1 MRVVISMAKS
11 KKAPANARKFPLVDQ
26 AEQAE
31 KDLFSQHQGYQI
43 PEYIN
48 ANLAHTLRD
57 YQDEAI
63 RNFHYTQTQINPNP
77 QHVLFNMATGSGKTD
92 LMAGLIL
99 YLYQEHNFRNFLF
112 TVNTNSVLMK
122 TKDNLVNEN
131 SEKYLF
137 QDKIEID
144 GEHIFIKEVERFPR
158 IQQDNTIYI
167 KLSSVQKVSDDLFVL
182 KENTMGLSD
191 YENQPVAILAD
202 EAHHYS
208 AFTKKKNGKET
219 KEEKEE
225 KTWESA
231 ITKILRARDDKEKKN
246 LLLEFTATVDFDK
259 EVIYNKYRD
268 KVVYRYPLNQFMF
281 DGYSKQVKR
290 IETSASDQ
298 DKMLNVVL
306 LSQFRKYR
314 AYAEGVTG
322 TFKPVIM
329 FKSAKVAV
337 SLEAN
342 KVFNELIQNLNVADL
357 LAFIKRQQVLDN
369 ADSSALELAYNF
381 YLKSEDDL
389 AKIVREIKQDFDPRN
404 VLNANDNDRGNML
417 EKGQYEA
424 LNTLESP
431 NNLYRVVFAVAKLT
445 EGWDVLNLYD
455 IVRIEQEA
463 ATNKNATMV
472 EAQLIGRGARYYPFE
487 LDGVKSYQRRFD
499 GDTSNKQLFLE
510 TLHYH
515 TMNEPQYLKQLVG
528 SLKQMD
534 LPTGQDKK
542 NPPIEIKIKP
552 AFKKTD
558 TYKTGKIY
566 YNEAE
571 DVADDW
577 FDSIQKYGITH
588 KTDIQRSLN
597 YGTREVSYQATVA
610 LTEKKQIHVDKFDDR
625 YIKKAIQRLE
635 FYQFDNLKKYLP
647 LLNSMKDFIY
657 GKNWLNASKLKL
669 FLTVPK
675 EYKSTDITADDILKV
690 TIDLLKEYE
699 AKFKSGYFKKRG
711 TNKFIGYPISEYLTN
726 YNKRVPEYDT
736 ANLLNEATQKI
747 AVYDMAEDFYVY
759 DRAIVNKLEYELIER
774 VKAHVDELKAK
785 YNKSVYLFR
794 MDENM
799 HRESAKSEN
808 LKLHQYG
815 SRINRAGETV
825 EMHLQGFQP
834 DFILFL
840 EDSDFYFQIFI
851 EPKGMSGDRFVSELW
866 KQDLLLYMADHQAEM
881 EFEEGVDNV
890 KISGLR
896 FYTKGDGQK
905 TIPELMNTV
914 GVDYH
919 DVLNEQVD
927 LSIVAEDTPKNN
939 TGESGQLG

>member
-1 MRVVISMAKS
+1 MKVESKMSRAK
-11 KKAPANARKFPLVDQ
+11 KTPANVRQFPLV
-26 AEQAE
+26 EQAE
-31 KDLFSQHQGYQI
+31 KAEKNLFSQHQGYVI

-48 ANLAHTLRD
+48 QNLLHTLRY
-57 YQDEAI
+57 YQDEAM
-63 RNFHYTQTQINPNP
+63 RNYHYTQTQINPSP

-99 YLYQEHNFRNFLF
+99 YLYQEHKYQNFLF

-122 TKDNLVNEN
+122 TKDNLVNKN

-137 QDKIEID
+137 QEKIEIE
-144 GEHIFIKEVERFPR
+144 GQRIYIRQVERFPR
-158 IQQDNTIYI
+158 IRQNNTIYI

-191 YENQPVAILAD
+191 YEYHPVVVLAD

-208 AFTKKKNGKET
+208 ASTKS
-219 KEEKEE
+219 EKEAE
-225 KTWESA
+225 NTWEFA
-231 ITKILRARDDKEKKN
+231 INKILRARDDEEQKN

-259 EVIYNKYRD
+259 ETIYNKYRD
-268 KVVYRYPLNQFMF
+268 KVVYRYPLNNLMF

-290 IETSASDQ
+290 IETSASDE

-322 TFKPVIM
+322 SFKPVIM
-329 FKSAKVAV
+329 FKSPKVAI
-337 SLEAN
+337 SLEAT
-342 KVFNELIQNLNVADL
+342 KVFNELIANLNVSDL
-357 LAFIKRQQVLDN
+357 VSFIQRQQALDSN
-369 ADSSALELAYNF
+369 KSSALELAYNF
-381 YLKSEDDL
+381 YLQNEEDL

-404 VLNANDNDRGNML
+404 VLNANDASGNML

-455 IVRIEQEA
+455 IVRIEKEA
-463 ATNKNATMV
+463 GTNKNATMV

-487 LDGVKSYQRRFD
+487 IDGEKSYQRRYD
-499 GDTSNKQLFLE
+499 NDSSNKQLFLE

-542 NPPIEIKIKP
+542 NPPIEIKVKSS
-552 AFKKTD
+552 FKKTD

-571 DVADDW
+571 DVSDEW
-577 FDSIQKYGITH
+577 FDSIEKYGINH
-588 KTDIQRSLN
+588 KTDITRSMN
-597 YGTREVSYQATVA
+597 FGSREVSYNATVESIE
-610 LTEKKQIHVDKFDDR
+610 TKTIGVDKFDVR

-635 FYQFDNLKKYLP
+635 FYQFDKLKKYLP
-647 LLNSMKDFIY
+647 LLTSMKEFIY
-657 GKNWLNASKLKL
+657 GEKWLNAGSLKL

-675 EYKSTDITADDILKV
+675 EYKSSNISSDEILKV
-690 TIDLLKEYE
+690 TIDILKEYE
-699 AKFKSGYFKKRG
+699 VKFKSGYVKQRG

-736 ANLLNEATQKI
+736 ANLLNEAKQKV
-747 AVYDMAEDFYVY
+747 AAYEMDDEFYVY
-759 DRAIVNKLEYELIER
+759 EKAIVNKLEYELIER
-774 VKAHVDELKAK
+774 IKAYVNELRQK
-785 YNKSVYLFR
+785 YNKAVYLFR

-799 HRESAKSEN
+799 HRESAKSEK

-825 EMHLQGFQP
+825 DMHLQGFQP

-866 KQDLLLYMADHQAEM
+866 KQDLLLYMTDHQAEM
-881 EFEEGVDNV
+881 EFEDDSKNV
-890 KISGLR
+890 RISGLK

-905 TIPELMNTV
+905 TMAQLAEITKVQEVSHLS
-914 GVDYH
+914 
-919 DVLNEQVD
+919 LEQEK
-927 LSIVAEDTPKNN
+927 LEF
-939 TGESGQLG
+939 

>member
-1 MRVVISMAKS
+1 MKVVSNMARA
-11 KKAPANARKFPLVDQ
+11 KKTPVNVRRFPLVEQ
-26 AEQAE
+26 AKKAEQN
-31 KDLFSQHQGYQI
+31 LFSQHQGYVI

-48 ANLAHTLRD
+48 QNLLHTLRY
-57 YQDEAI
+57 YQDEAM
-63 RNFHYTQTQINPNP
+63 RNYHYAQTQINPSP

-92 LMAGLIL
+92 LLAGLIL
-99 YLYQEHNFRNFLF
+99 YLYQEHKYQNFLF

-137 QDKIEID
+137 KEKIEIE
-144 GEHIFIKEVERFPR
+144 GQRIYIRETERFPR
-158 IQQDNTIYI
+158 VPQDNTIYI

-191 YENQPVAILAD
+191 YENHPVVVLAD

-208 AFTKKKNGKET
+208 ASTKS
-219 KEEKEE
+219 EKEAE
-225 KTWESA
+225 NTWESA
-231 ITKILRARDDKEKKN
+231 INKILRARDDEEQKN

-268 KVVYRYPLNQFMF
+268 KVVYRYPLNKLMF

-290 IETSASDQ
+290 IETSASDE

-322 TFKPVIM
+322 SFKPVIM
-329 FKSAKVAV
+329 FKSPKVAI
-337 SLEAN
+337 SLEAT
-342 KVFNELIQNLNVADL
+342 KVFNDLIANLNVSDL
-357 LAFIKRQQVLDN
+357 VSFIHRQQVLDSN
-369 ADSSALELAYNF
+369 ESSALELAYNF
-381 YLKSEDDL
+381 YLQNEDDL

-404 VLNANDNDRGNML
+404 VLNANDTSGNML

-424 LNTLESP
+424 LNTLENP

-455 IVRIEQEA
+455 IVRIEKEA
-463 ATNKNATMV
+463 GTNKNATMV

-487 LDGVKSYQRRFD
+487 IDGEKSYQRRYD
-499 GDTSNKQLFLE
+499 NDSSNKQLFLE

-542 NPPIEIKIKP
+542 NPPIEIKVKP
-552 AFKKTD
+552 SFKKTD

-571 DVADDW
+571 DVSDEW
-577 FDSIQKYGITH
+577 FDSIEKYGINH
-588 KTDIQRSLN
+588 KLDISRSLN
-597 YGTREVSYQATVA
+597 YGSREVSYKATVENIE
-610 LTEKKQIHVDKFDDR
+610 TKTIGIEKFDVR
-625 YIKKAIQRLE
+625 FIKKAIQRLE

-647 LLNSMKDFIY
+647 LLTSMKEFIY
-657 GKNWLNASKLKL
+657 GKKWLNAGNLKL

-675 EYKSTDITADDILKV
+675 EYKASDISPNEILKV
-690 TIDLLKEYE
+690 TIDLLKEYKV
-699 AKFKSGYFKKRG
+699 KFKSGYIKQRG
-711 TNKFIGYPISEYLTN
+711 TNRFIGYPIREYLTN

-736 ANLLNEATQKI
+736 ANLLNEATQKV
-747 AVYDMAEDFYVY
+747 AAYEMGDEFYVY
-759 DRAIVNKLEYELIER
+759 EKAIVNKLEYELIER
-774 VKAHVDELKAK
+774 IKAYVDELKQK
-785 YNKSVYLFR
+785 YNKAVYLFR

-799 HRESAKSEN
+799 HRESAKSEKV
-808 LKLHQYG
+808 KLHQYG

-825 EMHLQGFQP
+825 DMHLQGFQP

-840 EDSDFYFQIFI
+840 EDSEFYFQIFI

-866 KQDLLLYMADHQAEM
+866 KQDLLLYMTDHQAEM
-881 EFEEGVDNV
+881 EFEDDSKSVR
-890 KISGLR
+890 ISGLK

-905 TIPELMNTV
+905 TMAQLADITQVQETLEFST
-914 GVDYH
+914 GI
-919 DVLNEQVD
+919 VLGSE
-927 LSIVAEDTPKNN
+927 
-939 TGESGQLG
+939 

>member
-1 MRVVISMAKS
+1 MKITPSTRISMKGVTSMAKA
-11 KKAPANARKFPLVDQ
+11 KKIPANARQFPLVDQ

-31 KDLFSQHQGYQI
+31 NDLFSQHQSYEI

-48 ANLAHTLRD
+48 GNLIHTLRA
-57 YQDEAI
+57 YQDKAI
-63 RNFHYTQTQINPNP
+63 RNYHYTQTEIKPNP

-99 YLYQEHNFRNFLF
+99 YLYQEHGYRNFLF

-144 GEHIFIKEVERFPR
+144 GKHIFIKQVERFPR

-191 YENQPVAILAD
+191 YENQPVAVLAD

-208 AFTKKKNGKET
+208 ASTKS
-219 KEEKEE
+219 EKEAE

-231 ITKILRARDDKEKKN
+231 INKILHARDDKEQKN

-298 DKMLNVVL
+298 DKMLNAVL
-306 LSQFRKYR
+306 LSQFRKYC

-329 FKSAKVAV
+329 FKSATVKI

-342 KVFNELIQNLNVADL
+342 KVFNELIQNLNVTDL
-357 LAFIKRQQVLDN
+357 LAFIKRQQVLDSN
-369 ADSSALELAYNF
+369 DSSALSLAYDF
-381 YLKSEDDL
+381 YLKNEDQL
-389 AKIVREIKQDFDPRN
+389 GKIIREIKHDFDSRN
-404 VLNANDNDRGNML
+404 VLNANDDKRGNML
-417 EKGQYEA
+417 EKGQYQA
-424 LNTLESP
+424 LNTLENP

-455 IVRIEQEA
+455 IVRIEKEA
-463 ATNKNATMV
+463 GTNKSATMV

-487 LDGVKSYQRRFD
+487 IEGQKSYQRRFD
-499 GDTSNKQLFLE
+499 NDSTNKQLFLE

-534 LPTGQDKK
+534 LPTGEDKK
-542 NPPIEIKIKP
+542 NPPIEIKVKSS
-552 AFKKTD
+552 FKKTEA
-558 TYKTGKIY
+558 YKKGKIY
-566 YNEAE
+566 YNEVVDVE
-571 DVADDW
+571 DEW
-577 FDSIQKYGITH
+577 FDSIDKYGINH
-588 KTDIQRSLN
+588 QTDISRNLN
-597 YGTREVSYQATVA
+597 YGSREVSYQANAGV
-610 LTEKKQIHVDKFDDR
+610 TETKTISVGRFDAR

-635 FYQFDNLKKYLP
+635 FYQFDNLKKYMP
-647 LLNSMKDFIY
+647 LMPSMKEFIY
-657 GKNWLNASKLKL
+657 GKNWLNANELNL

-675 EYKSTDITADDILKV
+675 DYKSTDVTPDDILNV
-690 TIDLLKEYE
+690 VIELLKEYE
-699 AKFKSGYFKKRG
+699 VKFKSGYVKQRG
-711 TNKFIGYPISEYLTN
+711 TNKFIGYPINEYLTN
-726 YNKRVPEYDT
+726 YNKRVPKYDT
-736 ANLLNEATQKI
+736 ANLFNEAMQKI
-747 AVYDMAEDFYVY
+747 DVYEIDDDFYVY
-759 DRAIVNKLEYELIER
+759 EKAIVNKLEYELIER
-774 VKAHVDELKAK
+774 VKAHVNELKEK
-785 YNKSVYLFR
+785 YQKSVYLLR

-799 HRESAKSEN
+799 HRESAKSEK

-815 SRINRAGETV
+815 SRRNRSGEVT
-825 EMHLQGFQP
+825 ETHLQGFQP

-840 EDSDFYFQIFI
+840 ENSDFYFQIFI
-851 EPKGMSGDRFVSELW
+851 ETKGMSGDRFISELW
-866 KQDLLLYMADHQAEM
+866 KQDLLLYMTDNQAEM
-881 EFEEGVDNV
+881 EFEANEQNV
-890 KISGLR
+890 RICGLK
-896 FYTKGDGQK
+896 FYTKNDGQRA
-905 TIPELMNTV
+905 M
-914 GVDYH
+914 
-919 DVLNEQVD
+919 EQ
-927 LSIVAEDTPKNN
+927 LKNI
-939 TGESGQLG
+939 LY

>member
-1 MRVVISMAKS
+1 M
-11 KKAPANARKFPLVDQ
+11 DQ

-31 KDLFSQHQGYQI
+31 KDLFSQHQSYEI

-48 ANLAHTLRD
+48 GNLIHTLRA
-57 YQDEAI
+57 YQDKAI
-63 RNFHYTQTQINPNP
+63 RNYHYTQTEIKPNP

-99 YLYQEHNFRNFLF
+99 YLYQEHGYRNFLF

-137 QDKIEID
+137 KDKIEID
-144 GEHIFIKEVERFPR
+144 GKHIFIKQVERFPR

-191 YENQPVAILAD
+191 YENQPVAVLAD

-208 AFTKKKNGKET
+208 ASTKS
-219 KEEKEE
+219 EKEAE
-225 KTWESA
+225 
-231 ITKILRARDDKEKKN
+231 N
-246 LLLEFTATVDFDK
+246 
-259 EVIYNKYRD
+259 
-268 KVVYRYPLNQFMF
+268 PLNQFMF

-298 DKMLNVVL
+298 DKMLNAVL
-306 LSQFRKYR
+306 LSQFRKYC

-329 FKSAKVAV
+329 FKSAKVAI

-342 KVFNELIQNLNVADL
+342 KVFNELIQNLNVTDL
-357 LAFIKRQQVLDN
+357 LAFIKRQQVLDSN
-369 ADSSALELAYNF
+369 DSSALELAYNY
-381 YLKSEDDL
+381 YLKNEDDL

-404 VLNANDNDRGNML
+404 VLNANDTSGNML

-499 GDTSNKQLFLE
+499 GDSSNKQLFLE

-542 NPPIEIKIKP
+542 NPPIEIKVKP
-552 AFKKTD
+552 AFKKTE

-566 YNEAE
+566 YNEVE

-588 KTDIQRSLN
+588 KTDIQKSLN

-610 LTEKKQIHVDKFDDR
+610 LTETKQIHIDRFDDR

-647 LLNSMKDFIY
+647 LLESMKEFIY
-657 GKNWLNASKLKL
+657 GENWLNASKLKL

-675 EYKSTDITADDILKV
+675 EYKSTDITADEILKV

-699 AKFKSGYFKKRG
+699 VKFKSGYVKKRG
-711 TNKFIGYPISEYLTN
+711 TNRFVGYPISEYLTN

-736 ANLLNEATQKI
+736 ANLLNEATQKV
-747 AVYDMAEDFYVY
+747 AVYDISEDFYVY
-759 DRAIVNKLEYELIER
+759 DRAIVNKLEFDLITR
-774 VKAHVDELKAK
+774 IQAHVNELKAK
-785 YNKSVYLFR
+785 YNKAVYLFR

-799 HRESAKSEN
+799 HRESAKSEK

-815 SRINRAGETV
+815 SRINRAGEIV
-825 EMHLQGFQP
+825 DMHLQGFQP

-851 EPKGMSGDRFVSELW
+851 ETKGMSGDRFVSELW
-866 KQDLLLYMADHQAEM
+866 KQDLLLYMTDHQSEI
-881 EFEEGVDNV
+881 EFEDGVDNV
-890 KISGLR
+890 KISGLK
-896 FYTKGDGQK
+896 FFTAKDGQN
-905 TIPELMNTV
+905 TIPELMAMS
-914 GVDYH
+914 GVTYQKP
-919 DVLNEQVD
+919 NEQID
-927 LSIVAEDTPKNN
+927 LLMVADPSTDVIIEED
-939 TGESGQLG
+939 E

>member
-1 MRVVISMAKS
+1 MARA
-11 KKAPANARKFPLVDQ
+11 KKTPVNVRRFPLVEQ
-26 AEQAE
+26 AKKAEQN
-31 KDLFSQHQGYQI
+31 LFSQYQGYVI

-48 ANLAHTLRD
+48 QNLLHTLRY
-57 YQDEAI
+57 YQDEAM
-63 RNFHYTQTQINPNP
+63 RNYHYTQTQINPSP

-99 YLYQEHNFRNFLF
+99 YLYQEHKYQNFLF

-137 QDKIEID
+137 KEKIEID
-144 GEHIFIKEVERFPR
+144 GQRIYIRQVERFPR
-158 IQQDNTIYI
+158 VPQDNTIYI

-182 KENTMGLSD
+182 KENTMGLFD
-191 YENQPVAILAD
+191 YENHPVVVLAD

-208 AFTKKKNGKET
+208 ASTKS
-219 KEEKEE
+219 EKEAE
-225 KTWESA
+225 NTWESA
-231 ITKILRARDDKEKKN
+231 INKILRARDDEEQKN

-268 KVVYRYPLNQFMF
+268 KVVYRYPLNKFMF

-290 IETSASDQ
+290 IETSASDE

-322 TFKPVIM
+322 SFKPVIM
-329 FKSAKVAV
+329 FKSPKVAI
-337 SLEAN
+337 SLEAT
-342 KVFNELIQNLNVADL
+342 KVFNDLIANLNVSDL
-357 LAFIKRQQVLDN
+357 VSFIQRQRLLDSN
-369 ADSSALELAYNF
+369 ESSALELAYNY
-381 YLKSEDDL
+381 YLQNEEDL

-404 VLNANDNDRGNML
+404 ILNANDTSGNML

-455 IVRIEQEA
+455 IVRIEKEA
-463 ATNKNATMV
+463 GTNKNATMV

-487 LDGVKSYQRRFD
+487 IDDEKSYQRRYD
-499 GDTSNKQLFLE
+499 NDSSNKQLFLE

-542 NPPIEIKIKP
+542 NPPIEIKVKP
-552 AFKKTD
+552 SFKKTD
-558 TYKTGKIY
+558 TYKSGKIY

-571 DVADDW
+571 DVSDEW
-577 FDSIQKYGITH
+577 FDSIEKYGINH
-588 KTDIQRSLN
+588 KADISRSLN
-597 YGTREVSYQATVA
+597 YGSREVSYKATVESIE
-610 LTEKKQIHVDKFDDR
+610 TKTIGVEKFDVR

-647 LLNSMKDFIY
+647 LLTSMKEFIY
-657 GKNWLNASKLKL
+657 GEKWLNAGNLKL

-675 EYKSTDITADDILKV
+675 EYKASDISPNEILKV

-699 AKFKSGYFKKRG
+699 VKFKSGYIKQRG
-711 TNKFIGYPISEYLTN
+711 TNKFIGYPIREYLTN

-736 ANLLNEATQKI
+736 ANLLNEATQKV
-747 AVYDMAEDFYVY
+747 AAYEMDDEFYVY
-759 DRAIVNKLEYELIER
+759 EKAIVNKLEYELIER
-774 VKAHVDELKAK
+774 IKAHVDELKQK
-785 YNKSVYLFR
+785 YNKGVYLFR

-799 HRESAKSEN
+799 HRESAKSEKV
-808 LKLHQYG
+808 KLHQYG

-825 EMHLQGFQP
+825 DMHLQGFQP

-840 EDSDFYFQIFI
+840 EDSEFYFQIFI

-866 KQDLLLYMADHQAEM
+866 KQDLLLYMTDHQAEM
-881 EFEEGVDNV
+881 EFEDDSKNV
-890 KISGLR
+890 RISGLK

-905 TIPELMNTV
+905 TMAQLAEITQVQEVSVSSPAQEILELSSGMEM
-914 GVDYH
+914 G
-919 DVLNEQVD
+919 
-927 LSIVAEDTPKNN
+927 
-939 TGESGQLG
+939 GE

>member
-1 MRVVISMAKS
+1 MKVVSNMARA
-11 KKAPANARKFPLVDQ
+11 KKTPVNVRRFPLVEQ
-26 AEQAE
+26 AKKAEQN
-31 KDLFSQHQGYQI
+31 LFSQHQGYVI

-48 ANLAHTLRD
+48 QNLLHTLRY
-57 YQDEAI
+57 YQDEAM
-63 RNFHYTQTQINPNP
+63 RNYHYTQTQINPSP

-99 YLYQEHNFRNFLF
+99 YLYQEHKYQNFLF

-137 QDKIEID
+137 KEKIEID
-144 GEHIFIKEVERFPR
+144 GQRIYIRQVERFPR
-158 IQQDNTIYI
+158 VPQDNTIFI

-182 KENTMGLSD
+182 KENTMGLFD
-191 YENQPVAILAD
+191 YENHPVVVLAD

-208 AFTKKKNGKET
+208 ASTKS
-219 KEEKEE
+219 EKEAE
-225 KTWESA
+225 NTWESA
-231 ITKILRARDDKEKKN
+231 INKILRARDDEEQKN

-268 KVVYRYPLNQFMF
+268 KVVYRYPLNKFMF

-290 IETSASDQ
+290 IETSASDE

-322 TFKPVIM
+322 SFKPVIM
-329 FKSAKVAV
+329 FKSPKVAI
-337 SLEAN
+337 SLEAT
-342 KVFNELIQNLNVADL
+342 KVFNDLIANLNVSDL
-357 LAFIKRQQVLDN
+357 VSFIQRQRLLDSN
-369 ADSSALELAYNF
+369 ESSALELAYNF
-381 YLKSEDDL
+381 YLQNEADL

-404 VLNANDNDRGNML
+404 ILNANDTSGNML

-455 IVRIEQEA
+455 IVRIEKEA
-463 ATNKNATMV
+463 GTNKNATMV

-487 LDGVKSYQRRFD
+487 IDGEKSYQRRYD
-499 GDTSNKQLFLE
+499 NDSSNKQLFLE

-534 LPTGQDKK
+534 LPTGQDMK
-542 NPPIEIKIKP
+542 NPPIEIKVKP
-552 AFKKTD
+552 SFKKTD
-558 TYKTGKIY
+558 TYKSGKIY
-566 YNEAE
+566 YNEVE
-571 DVADDW
+571 DVSDEW
-577 FDSIQKYGITH
+577 FDSIEKYGINH
-588 KTDIQRSLN
+588 KADISRSLN
-597 YGTREVSYQATVA
+597 YGSREVSYKATVESIE
-610 LTEKKQIHVDKFDDR
+610 TKTIGVEKFDVR

-647 LLNSMKDFIY
+647 LLTSMKEFIY
-657 GKNWLNASKLKL
+657 GEKWLNAGNLKL

-675 EYKSTDITADDILKV
+675 EYKASDISPNEILKV

-699 AKFKSGYFKKRG
+699 VKFKSGYIKQRG
-711 TNKFIGYPISEYLTN
+711 TNKFIGYPIREYLTN

-736 ANLLNEATQKI
+736 ANLLNEATQKV
-747 AVYDMAEDFYVY
+747 AAYEMDDEFYVY
-759 DRAIVNKLEYELIER
+759 EKAIVNKLEYELIER
-774 VKAHVDELKAK
+774 IKAHVDELKQK
-785 YNKSVYLFR
+785 YNKGVYLFR

-799 HRESAKSEN
+799 HRESAKSEKV
-808 LKLHQYG
+808 KLHQYG

-825 EMHLQGFQP
+825 DMHLQGFQP

-840 EDSDFYFQIFI
+840 EDSEFYFQIFI

-866 KQDLLLYMADHQAEM
+866 KQDLLLYMTDHQAEM
-881 EFEEGVDNV
+881 EFEDDSKNV
-890 KISGLR
+890 RISGLK

-905 TIPELMNTV
+905 TMSQLAEITQVQEVSVSSPAQEILELSSGM
-914 GVDYH
+914 
-919 DVLNEQVD
+919 E
-927 LSIVAEDTPKNN
+927 
-939 TGESGQLG
+939 TGGE

>member
-1 MRVVISMAKS
+1 MPRAK
-11 KKAPANARKFPLVDQ
+11 KTPVNVRRFPLVEQ
-26 AEQAE
+26 AKKAEQN
-31 KDLFSQHQGYQI
+31 LFSQHQGYVI

-48 ANLAHTLRD
+48 QNLLHTLRY
-57 YQDEAI
+57 YQDEAM
-63 RNFHYTQTQINPNP
+63 RNYHYTQTQINPSP

-99 YLYQEHNFRNFLF
+99 YLYQEHKYQNFLF

-137 QDKIEID
+137 KEKIEID
-144 GEHIFIKEVERFPR
+144 GQRIYIRQVERFPR
-158 IQQDNTIYI
+158 VPQDNTIYI
-167 KLSSVQKVSDDLFVL
+167 KLSSVQKVSDDLFVI
-182 KENTMGLSD
+182 KENTMGLFD
-191 YENQPVAILAD
+191 YENHPVVVLAD

-208 AFTKKKNGKET
+208 ASTKS
-219 KEEKEE
+219 EKEAE
-225 KTWESA
+225 NTWESA
-231 ITKILRARDDKEKKN
+231 INKILRARDDEEQKN

-268 KVVYRYPLNQFMF
+268 KVVYRYPLNKFMF

-290 IETSASDQ
+290 IETSASDE

-314 AYAEGVTG
+314 AYAEGVRG
-322 TFKPVIM
+322 SFKPVIM
-329 FKSAKVAV
+329 FKSPKVAI
-337 SLEAN
+337 SLEAT
-342 KVFNELIQNLNVADL
+342 KVFNDLIANLNVSDL
-357 LAFIKRQQVLDN
+357 VSFIQRQRLLDSN
-369 ADSSALELAYNF
+369 ESSALELAYNF
-381 YLKSEDDL
+381 YLQNEADL

-404 VLNANDNDRGNML
+404 ILNANDTSGNML

-455 IVRIEQEA
+455 IVRIEKEA
-463 ATNKNATMV
+463 GTNKNATMV

-487 LDGVKSYQRRFD
+487 IDGEKSYQRRYD
-499 GDTSNKQLFLE
+499 NDSSNKQLFLE

-528 SLKQMD
+528 SLQQMD

-542 NPPIEIKIKP
+542 NPPIEIKVKP
-552 AFKKTD
+552 SFKKTD

-571 DVADDW
+571 DVSDEW
-577 FDSIQKYGITH
+577 FDSIEKYGINH
-588 KTDIQRSLN
+588 KSDISRSLN
-597 YGTREVSYQATVA
+597 HGSREVSYKATVENIE
-610 LTEKKQIHVDKFDDR
+610 TKTIGIEKFDVR
-625 YIKKAIQRLE
+625 FIKKAIQRLE

-647 LLNSMKDFIY
+647 LLTSMKEFIY
-657 GKNWLNASKLKL
+657 GEKWLNAENLKL

-675 EYKSTDITADDILKV
+675 EYKASDISPNEILKV
-690 TIDLLKEYE
+690 TVDLLKEYE
-699 AKFKSGYFKKRG
+699 VKFKSGYIKKRG
-711 TNKFIGYPISEYLTN
+711 TNRFIGYPIKEYLTN
-726 YNKRVPEYDT
+726 YNKRVPEDDT
-736 ANLLNEATQKI
+736 ANLLNEVTQKVCAYEI
-747 AVYDMAEDFYVY
+747 DDEFYVY
-759 DRAIVNKLEYELIER
+759 EKAIINKLEYELIER
-774 VKAHVDELKAK
+774 IKAYVDKLKQK
-785 YNKSVYLFR
+785 YNKAVYLFR

-799 HRESAKSEN
+799 HRESAKSEK

-815 SRINRAGETV
+815 SRINRAGEKV
-825 EMHLQGFQP
+825 DMHLQGFQP

-840 EDSDFYFQIFI
+840 ENSDVHFQIFI

-866 KQDLLLYMADHQAEM
+866 KQDLLLYMTDHQAEM
-881 EFEEGVDNV
+881 EFEDEIKNV
-890 KISGLR
+890 RISGLK

-905 TIPELMNTV
+905 TMDQLAEITKVQEV
-914 GVDYH
+914 S
-919 DVLNEQVD
+919 D
-927 LSIVAEDTPKNN
+927 LSLEPEK
-939 TGESGQLG
+939 LKF

>member
-1 MRVVISMAKS
+1 MARA
-11 KKAPANARKFPLVDQ
+11 KKTHANARKFPLV
-26 AEQAE
+26 EQAE
-31 KDLFSQHQGYQI
+31 LAEQNLFSQHQGYVI

-48 ANLAHTLRD
+48 QNLLHTLRD
-57 YQDEAI
+57 YQDEAM
-63 RNFHYTQTQINPNP
+63 RNYHYTQTQISPSP

-99 YLYQEHNFRNFLF
+99 YLYQEHKYQNFLF

-131 SEKYLF
+131 TDKYLF
-137 QDKIEID
+137 QEKIEIE
-144 GEHIFIKEVERFPR
+144 GQRIYIRQVERFPR
-158 IQQDNTIYI
+158 VRQNNTIYI
-167 KLSSVQKVSDDLFVL
+167 KLSSVQKVSDDLFLL

-191 YENQPVAILAD
+191 YENHPVVVLAD

-208 AFTKKKNGKET
+208 ASTKS
-219 KEEKEE
+219 EKEAE
-225 KTWESA
+225 NTWEYA
-231 ITKILRARDDKEKKN
+231 INKILRARDDKEQKN

-259 EVIYNKYRD
+259 EAIYNKYRD
-268 KVVYRYPLNQFMF
+268 KVVYRYPLNKLMF

-290 IETSASDQ
+290 IETSASDE

-322 TFKPVIM
+322 SFKPVIM
-329 FKSAKVAV
+329 FKSPKVAI
-337 SLEAN
+337 SLEAT
-342 KVFNELIQNLNVADL
+342 KVFNELIANLNVSNIVS
-357 LAFIKRQQVLDN
+357 FIQRQQALDSN
-369 ADSSALELAYNF
+369 ESSALKLAYNF
-381 YLKSEDDL
+381 YLQNEDDL

-404 VLNANDNDRGNML
+404 VLNANDASGNML

-455 IVRIEQEA
+455 IVRIEKEA
-463 ATNKNATMV
+463 GTNKNATMV

-487 LDGVKSYQRRFD
+487 IEGEKSYQRRFD
-499 GDTSNKQLFLE
+499 NDSSNKQLFLE

-528 SLKQMD
+528 SLEQMD

-542 NPPIEIKIKP
+542 NPPIEIKVKP
-552 AFKKTD
+552 SFKKTD

-571 DVADDW
+571 DVSDEW
-577 FDSIQKYGITH
+577 FDSIEKYGINH
-588 KTDIQRSLN
+588 KADISRSLN
-597 YGTREVSYQATVA
+597 YGSREVSYKATVENIE
-610 LTEKKQIHVDKFDDR
+610 TKTIGIEKFDVR
-625 YIKKAIQRLE
+625 FIKKAIQRLE

-647 LLNSMKDFIY
+647 LLTSMKEFIY
-657 GKNWLNASKLKL
+657 GEKWLNARDLKL

-675 EYKSTDITADDILKV
+675 EYKASDISPNEILKV

-699 AKFKSGYFKKRG
+699 VKIKSGYIKQRG
-711 TNKFIGYPISEYLTN
+711 TNRFIGYPIREYLTN

-736 ANLLNEATQKI
+736 ANLLNVATQKVD
-747 AVYDMAEDFYVY
+747 AYEMDDEFYVY
-759 DRAIVNKLEYELIER
+759 EKAIVNKLEYELIER
-774 VKAHVDELKAK
+774 IKAYVDELKQK
-785 YNKSVYLFR
+785 YNKAVYLFR

-799 HRESAKSEN
+799 HRESAKGEK

-825 EMHLQGFQP
+825 DMHLQGFQP

-866 KQDLLLYMADHQAEM
+866 KQDLLLYMTDHQAEM
-881 EFEEGVDNV
+881 EFEDDIKNV
-890 KISGLR
+890 RISGLK

-905 TIPELMNTV
+905 TMDQLAEIT
-914 GVDYH
+914 
-919 DVLNEQVD
+919 QVCEATD
-927 LSIVAEDTPKNN
+927 SSTIEGTLEFSSGIVHADE
-939 TGESGQLG
+939 

>member
-1 MRVVISMAKS
+1 MKTTPSTRISMKVVTRMAKA
-11 KKAPANARKFPLVDQ
+11 KKAPANARQFPLVDQ

-31 KDLFSQHQGYQI
+31 QDLFSQHQGYII

-48 ANLAHTLRD
+48 ANLIHTLRT
-57 YQDEAI
+57 YQDAAI
-63 RNFHYTQTQINPNP
+63 RNYHYTQTQIKPNP

-99 YLYQEHNFRNFLF
+99 YLYQEHGYRNFLF

-144 GEHIFIKEVERFPR
+144 GKHIFIKQVERFPR
-158 IQQDNTIYI
+158 LQQDNTIYI

-191 YENQPVAILAD
+191 YENQPVAVLAD

-208 AFTKKKNGKET
+208 ASTKS
-219 KEEKEE
+219 EKEAE
-225 KTWESA
+225 NTWESA
-231 ITKILRARDDKEKKN
+231 INKILRARDDKEQKN

-337 SLEAN
+337 SLVAN
-342 KVFNELIQNLNVADL
+342 KVFNELIQNLNVTDL
-357 LAFIKRQQVLDN
+357 LAFIKRQQVLDSN
-369 ADSSALELAYNF
+369 DSSALELAYNY
-381 YLKSEDDL
+381 YLKNEDDL

-404 VLNANDNDRGNML
+404 VLNANDTSGNML

-487 LDGVKSYQRRFD
+487 LDGKKSYQRRFD
-499 GDTSNKQLFLE
+499 GDSSNKQLFLE

-515 TMNEPQYLKQLVG
+515 TMNEPQYLKQLVD

-542 NPPIEIKIKP
+542 NPPIEIKVKS
-552 AFKKTD
+552 AFKRTE

-577 FDSIQKYGITH
+577 FDSIEKYGISH

-597 YGTREVSYQATVA
+597 YGSRELSYQSTVT
-610 LTEKKQIHVDKFDDR
+610 LTETKQVHVDKFDDR
-625 YIKKAIQRLE
+625 YIKKSIQRLE
-635 FYQFDNLKKYLP
+635 FYQFDNLRKYLP
-647 LLNSMKDFIY
+647 LLDSMKDFIY
-657 GKNWLNASKLKL
+657 GENWLNASQLKL

-675 EYKSTDITADDILKV
+675 EYKSTDITADEILKI

-699 AKFKSGYFKKRG
+699 VKFKSGYVKKRG

-736 ANLLNEATQKI
+736 ANLLNEATQKV
-747 AVYDMAEDFYVY
+747 AVYNITEDFYVY

-774 VKAHVDELKAK
+774 IKAHVTELKQK
-785 YNKSVYLFR
+785 YNKAVYLFR

-808 LKLHQYG
+808 LKLLQYG
-815 SRINRAGETV
+815 SRINRASDTV

-840 EDSDFYFQIFI
+840 EDSEFYFQIFI
-851 EPKGMSGDRFVSELW
+851 EPKGMSGDRFISELW
-866 KQDLLLYMADHQAEM
+866 KQDLLLYMTDHQADM
-881 EFEEGVDNV
+881 EFEDGIDNV
-890 KISGLR
+890 KISGLK

-914 GVDYH
+914 GVDYR
-919 DVLNEQVD
+919 DVLTEQVD
-927 LSIVAEDTPKNN
+927 LTMVAEDTPKNN
-939 TGESGQLG
+939 IGESE

>member
-1 MRVVISMAKS
+1 MARA
-11 KKAPANARKFPLVDQ
+11 KKTPANVRQFPLV
-26 AEQAE
+26 EQAKKAE
-31 KDLFSQHQGYQI
+31 YDLLSQHQGYEI

-48 ANLAHTLRD
+48 QNLLHTLRG
-57 YQDEAI
+57 YQEEAMS
-63 RNFHYTQTQINPNP
+63 NFHYTQTQINPSS

-99 YLYQEHNFRNFLF
+99 YLYQEHKYQNFLF

-137 QDKIEID
+137 QEKIEIE
-144 GEHIFIKEVERFPR
+144 GQRIYIRQVERFPR
-158 IQQDNTIYI
+158 VRQNNTIYI

-191 YENQPVAILAD
+191 YENHPVVVLAD

-208 AFTKKKNGKET
+208 ASTKS
-219 KEEKEE
+219 EKEAE
-225 KTWESA
+225 NTWEFA
-231 ITKILRARDDKEKKN
+231 INKILRARDDEEQTN

-259 EVIYNKYRD
+259 EAIYNKYRD
-268 KVVYRYPLNQFMF
+268 KVIYRYPLNDFMF

-290 IETSASDQ
+290 IETSASDE

-322 TFKPVIM
+322 SFKPVIM
-329 FKSAKVAV
+329 FKSPKVAI
-337 SLEAN
+337 SLEAT
-342 KVFNELIQNLNVADL
+342 KVFNDIIANLNVSDL
-357 LAFIKRQQVLDN
+357 VSFIRRQQALDSN
-369 ADSSALELAYNF
+369 ESSALELAYNF
-381 YLKSEDDL
+381 YLQNEDNL
-389 AKIVREIKQDFDPRN
+389 AKIVREIKQDFDQRN
-404 VLNANDNDRGNML
+404 VLNANDTSGNML

-455 IVRIEQEA
+455 IVRIEKEA
-463 ATNKNATMV
+463 GTNKNATMV

-487 LDGVKSYQRRFD
+487 IDGKKSYQRRYD
-499 GDTSNKQLFLE
+499 YDTSNKQLFLE

-542 NPPIEIKIKP
+542 NPPIEIKVKP
-552 AFKKTD
+552 SFKKTD

-566 YNEAE
+566 YNETE
-571 DVADDW
+571 DVSDEW
-577 FDSIQKYGITH
+577 FDSIEKYGINH
-588 KTDIQRSLN
+588 KSDISRSLN
-597 YGTREVSYQATVA
+597 YGSREVSYKAIVENIETN
-610 LTEKKQIHVDKFDDR
+610 TIGIEKFDDR
-625 YIKKAIQRLE
+625 FIKKAIQRLD

-647 LLNSMKDFIY
+647 LLTSMKEFIY
-657 GKNWLNASKLKL
+657 GEKWLNAGNMKL

-675 EYKSTDITADDILKV
+675 GYKTSDISPNEILRV

-699 AKFKSGYFKKRG
+699 VKFKSGYIKQRG
-711 TNKFIGYPISEYLTN
+711 TNRFIGYPIREYLTN

-736 ANLLNEATQKI
+736 GSPSNEVTQRVAAYEI
-747 AVYDMAEDFYVY
+747 NDEFFVYEK
-759 DRAIVNKLEYELIER
+759 AIVNKLEYELIER
-774 VKAHVDELKAK
+774 IKAYVNELKQK
-785 YNKSVYLFR
+785 YNKAVYLFR

-799 HRESAKSEN
+799 HRESVKSEKI
-808 LKLHQYG
+808 KLHQYG
-815 SRINRAGETV
+815 SRINRAGEKV
-825 EMHLQGFQP
+825 DMHLQGFQP

-851 EPKGMSGDRFVSELW
+851 EPKGMSGDKFVSELW
-866 KQDLLLYMADHQAEM
+866 KQDLLLYMTDHQAEM
-881 EFEEGVDNV
+881 EFEDDSKNV
-890 KISGLR
+890 RISGLK

-905 TIPELMNTV
+905 TLDQLAEMT
-914 GVDYH
+914 
-919 DVLNEQVD
+919 QVHEFSHLSSAQDSLD
-927 LSIVAEDTPKNN
+927 LTSKHFFG
-939 TGESGQLG
+939 GE